1 MRMTKNLANRAIFAL
16 VLTATAFST
25 AAAAPA
31 HAQSPAGKLGNEFTD
46 TYYANAALT
55 GEPVGGFTYGYC
67 PTYFS
72 SSWGTRTVYFVSS
85 EEPC

>member
-1 MRMTKNLANRAIFAL
+1 MTRNLGYRAVFAL
-16 VLTATAFST
+16 VLAATAIST

-31 HAQSPAGKLGNEFTD
+31 HAQSPAGKLGNEFTY
-46 TYYANAALT
+46 TYYANSAHT

-72 SSWGTRTVYFVSS
+72 NSWGTRTVYFVSS